1 MDHYVEPLP
10 DEIAKMILGV
20 SYVANCNYQI
30 VHERQGSY
38 VVAYNKETGERVDLE
53 DGDDYSLDI
62 DEFNLIEDEQD
73 RLEDMTS
80 TDFTKTGFGFAMWA
94 AVAASVVFFITVLL
108 TIYVMFF
115 R

>member
-30 VHERQGSY
+30 AHERQGSY

-53 DGDDYSLDI
+53 DGDDYSLDV
-62 DEFNLIEDEQD
+62 DEFNLIEDEQN